1 MTPAQRKALIA
12 YRDRG
17 TNINI
22 MIRRILIRDGHL
34 APDHVTILTMRP
46 EDLPPYRTQGDK
58 VVELTM
64 QGKTVAE
71 IATALGMS
79 RKKVYSARNRNEITG
94 IPTNKPFNL
103 KNAMVKT
110 QINQGSFRD
119 FLAAN
124 PDIEP
129 ILRLAA
135 RERITMLE
143 AAGRLLRRDEE
154 PHPVFRRSIRL

>member
-1 MTPAQRKALIA
+1 MTPAQQKALIA

-22 MIRRILIRDGHL
+22 MMRKILIRDGHL

-46 EDLPPYRTQGDK
+46 EDLPPYQTQGDK
-58 VVELTM
+58 VVAMTE
-64 QGKTVAE
+64 QGMTVAE
-71 IATALGMS
+71 IATALGIS
-79 RKKVYSARNRNEITG
+79 RNKVYSARKRNEITG
-94 IPTNKPFNL
+94 TPTRPFNL
-103 KNAMVKT
+103 RRAMVKS
-110 QINQGSFRD
+110 QLNVGKFDD

-124 PDIEP
+124 PDIET
-129 ILRLAA
+129 IFRLAA
-135 RERITMLE
+135 RERITILE